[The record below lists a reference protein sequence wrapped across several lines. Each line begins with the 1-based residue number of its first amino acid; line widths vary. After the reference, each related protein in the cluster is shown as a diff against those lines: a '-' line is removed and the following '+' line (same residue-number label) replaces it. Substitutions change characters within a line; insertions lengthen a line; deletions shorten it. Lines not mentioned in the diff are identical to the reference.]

1 MPVARVP
8 DFRGQVL
15 AVNRVERLLRK
26 VADALDAAGVPY
38 AVVGGNAVAAWVTTV
53 DEGAV
58 RATKDVDILLRRAD
72 LPTAAAALRRAGL
85 VQHEVL
91 GVTMFLDRRRPNPKT
106 GAHVIFA
113 GERIRAHSAHPAP
126 DVTSAVR
133 STAAFLVVDLPAL
146 LGMKLEAFRDID
158 RVHIRDLLSVAL
170 IDETSAANLPDDLR
184 ARLREIQ
191 ASPEQGRS

>member
-1 MPVARVP
+1 M
-8 DFRGQVL
+8 

-26 VADALDAAGVPY
+26 IADALDAAGVPY
-38 AVVGGNAVAAWVTTV
+38 AVVGGNAVAAWVMTV

-72 LPTAAAALRRAGL
+72 LPTVAAALRRSGL
-85 VQHEVL
+85 IEHEVL

-113 GERIRAHSAHPAP
+113 GERVRAHSAHPAP

-133 STAAFLVVDLPAL
+133 STAGFLVIDLPAL
-146 LGMKLEAFRDID
+146 VGMKLEASRDID
-158 RVHIRDLLSVAL
+158 RVHIRDLMSVAL
-170 IDETSAANLPDDLR
+170 IDEALAAKLPNDLR

-191 ASPEQGRS
+191 ATPEQGQT